1 MGLVADL
8 ATGMD
13 EPDSRV
19 RHCRKWLMPLISSL
33 AGSEVVDGG
42 AHALGDYLHVWPAVA
57 VGDSGWHVR

>member
-1 MGLVADL
+1 
-8 ATGMD
+8 
-13 EPDSRV
+13 
-19 RHCRKWLMPLISSL
+19 MPLISSL